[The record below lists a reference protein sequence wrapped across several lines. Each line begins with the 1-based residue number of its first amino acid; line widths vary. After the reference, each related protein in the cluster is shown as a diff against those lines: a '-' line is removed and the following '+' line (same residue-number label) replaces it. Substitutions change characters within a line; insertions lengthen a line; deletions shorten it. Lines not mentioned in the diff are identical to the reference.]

1 MCGIAGCIVA
11 PGGRPDR
18 GALERMAAAI
28 AHRGPDDRGI
38 EILGQVGLV
47 NTRLAI
53 VDPSPVGHQ
62 PMSGADGRW
71 WLTYN
76 GEVFNHLEL
85 RAQLGPRAWRGGSD
99 TETVLAAL
107 EEWGEAA
114 IARCNGLF
122 AWAALDTAGRRLLLV
137 RDRFGVKPL
146 YLARHDGALWFAS
159 ELRALL
165 AAGVPARPRTDVL
178 AHAVAYG
185 WAEGPRTP
193 LEGIDRVAPGG
204 LVEVDLSTL
213 SLSERRWYDPA
224 DA

>member
-18 GALERMAAAI
+18 ARLERMATAI
-28 AHRGPDDRGI
+28 AHRGPDDLGI
-38 EILGQVGLV
+38 EVVGQVGLV

-62 PMSGADGRW
+62 PMSDDQGRW

-107 EEWGEAA
+107 EAWGDDALP
-114 IARCNGLF
+114 RFNGLF
-122 AWAALDTAGRRLLLV
+122 AFAALDAARGRVVLA
-137 RDRFGVKPL
+137 RDRFGV
-146 YLARHDGALWFAS
+146 
-159 ELRALL
+159 
-165 AAGVPARPRTDVL
+165 
-178 AHAVAYG
+178 
-185 WAEGPRTP
+185 
-193 LEGIDRVAPGG
+193 
-204 LVEVDLSTL
+204 
-213 SLSERRWYDPA
+213 
-224 DA
+224 